1 MRFIDQDE
9 PSAPVPFPV
18 IGELTHRVDDDRC
31 TLRWRWPEGIQA
43 VYIYKSP
50 AGSGG
55 ADYQT
60 SVPPAGELRLY
71 TRDEYKANNGY
82 HDRIQEIGQLVYTVY
97 ASWSEQGDTLLA
109 RQHDG
114 ANRTVASTGK
124 AKIYYSVREKSGL
137 FSKYKT
143 VQITVT
149 AEVPVAK
156 DVLCYVKKQGG
167 YPADREDGTV
177 YPFVTPFA
185 AGRNVLPV
193 IEVGKQDHVR
203 LFFTDGPKY
212 GHMYVLIPE

>member
-1 MRFIDQDE
+1 MRFIEGDE
-9 PSAPVPFPV
+9 PSAPVPV
-18 IGELTHRVDDDRC
+18 ISELTHRVDEDRC

-43 VYIYKSP
+43 VYIHKAP
-50 AGSGG
+50 AGQEAAGSP
-55 ADYQT
+55 DT
-60 SVPPAGELRLY
+60 PPPASGLRLY

-97 ASWSEQGDTLLA
+97 AGWSEQGETVLVKQ
-109 RQHDG
+109 RDG
-114 ANRTVASTGK
+114 YNRTVASTGK

-149 AEVPVAK
+149 AEVPIAK

-177 YPFVTPFA
+177 YPFVTAFA

-203 LFFTDGPKY
+203 LFFTDGRKY
-212 GHMYVLIPE
+212 GHTYVLIPE